1 MDCPGIMRQRLDA
14 AIQYVVENKE
24 RYSSNPGV
32 DFSRKRKLGMD
43 DAIALLIS
51 MSGGTLQRELYKYA
65 AAGGVDIS
73 PSAFCQSRAKI
84 SPKAFETVFR
94 RFNMMCND
102 KKKYRRRYNLYAID
116 GSCINMA
123 RNPDSPCFVQNESNP
138 RGYCQFHLNA
148 WYNLES
154 KTYFDAILQ
163 PQPRAEER
171 SAALSM
177 IERNSFHGH
186 NILTLDRGYESYL
199 IYAEILEKPNLDFVC
214 RVRQDKSC
222 MKAIQGWPM
231 EEIDRDIT
239 VTLTTSQSREHKE
252 RGYIFIQTH
261 KNKNRKYSPK
271 TRNVKWTRPSPYTMT
286 FRVVRFMLPSGE
298 YETVATSL
306 PRSLFGIDE
315 IMSIYSKRWGIESSF
330 RALKYVVN
338 ITNTHGRSDA
348 FVAQEI
354 YAALIAYNFAS
365 RIANGVVV
373 EQKPGN
379 VYVYQVNFTMAVF
392 LCRNYL
398 RSRREDGEILMQTI
412 RRYTEP
418 IREGRADKRKLRPK
432 GFVGFVYRIAA

>member
-1 MDCPGIMRQRLDA
+1 MDFPSIIRRRLDT
-14 AIQYVVENKE
+14 AIQYVDDKKE
-24 RYSSNPGV
+24 HYVTNPGK
-32 DFSRKRKLGMD
+32 DFSRNRKLGMG
-43 DAIALLIS
+43 DAIGLLIS
-51 MSGGTLQRELYKYA
+51 MSGGTLQRELYRYA

-102 KKKYRRRYNLYAID
+102 KKTYRRYNLYAID

-148 WYNLES
+148 WYDLEN

-163 PQPRAEER
+163 PQPRADER
-171 SAALSM
+171 AAALSM
-177 IERNSFHGH
+177 IERNSFHGR
-186 NILTLDRGYESYL
+186 NILTLDRGYESYAL
-199 IYAEILEKPNLDFVC
+199 FAEILEKPHLDFVC
-214 RVRQDKSC
+214 RVRQDKGC
-222 MKAIQGWPM
+222 MKSIQGWPM
-231 EEIDRDIT
+231 EEIDRDVT

-261 KNKNRKYSPK
+261 KNKNRTYSAK

-286 FRVVRFMLPSGE
+286 LRIIRAMLPSGDW
-298 YETVATSL
+298 ETLVTSL
-306 PRSLFGIDE
+306 PRNLFGIDE
-315 IMSIYSKRWGIESSF
+315 IMSIYGKRWGIETSY
-330 RALKYVVN
+330 RNLKYLVN
-338 ITNTHGRSDA
+338 LTHTHGRSDT

-379 VYVYQVNFTMAVF
+379 AYVYQVNFTMAVF

-398 RSRREDGEILMQTI
+398 RERRGDGEILMQSI